1 MNLHEIRRLPDGE
14 HRIETGLYL
23 RVQNGGESRKYI
35 FRKRVGGRLI
45 TRSLG
50 SMATLTLQQAR
61 KMAVVLAGDLVGQ
74 KVAQELVQDNLETPT
89 PIASTGTAGDGEHL
103 FRSVYL
109 PAIEARRYSAHWKNA
124 KHAEQWVNTIETYA
138 VKKLGDIDVKDITA
152 EDVIDV
158 LKPIWLKKPE
168 TASRLRARL
177 EMIFAFC
184 IRKGWMR
191 HNPAAWKGNL
201 EFDLPM
207 VSKIKFV
214 RHHEA
219 PTVDELKAVLPTLAR
234 TVSGRAVI
242 FGALT
247 ATRVQE
253 FVLAQWKE
261 LDFDARLWSI
271 PSERRKDG
279 VHETFEVPLSEQAVL
294 LLRSMP
300 RKGPYVFV
308 GSRAHISLETPRIL
322 LRGLVER
329 PVTMHGCRSTFRDWC
344 AENGADPIVS
354 EKCLMHSV
362 GSKVY
367 QDYQRSTLLDRRAD
381 LMQRW
386 ADALVSVEYLK
397 HWLEAHDLRNRF
409 VLFPP
414 GTKGRR

>member
-1 MNLHEIRRLPDGE
+1 M
-14 HRIETGLYL
+14 
-23 RVQNGGESRKYI
+23 RKYI

-50 SMATLTLQQAR
+50 STATLTLQQAR

-138 VKKLGDIDVKDITA
+138 VNKLGDIDVKNITA

-219 PTVDELKAVLPTLAR
+219 TH
-234 TVSGRAVI
+234 GRRAQNCPANA
-242 FGALT
+242 GAH
-247 ATRVQE
+247 R
-253 FVLAQWKE
+253 
-261 LDFDARLWSI
+261 
-271 PSERRKDG
+271 
-279 VHETFEVPLSEQAVL
+279 
-294 LLRSMP
+294 
-300 RKGPYVFV
+300 
-308 GSRAHISLETPRIL
+308 
-322 LRGLVER
+322 ER
-329 PVTMHGCRSTFRDWC
+329 PCCDGK
-344 AENGADPIVS
+344 AEAS
-354 EKCLMHSV
+354 A
-362 GSKVY
+362 GSKEKRLEP
-367 QDYQRSTLLDRRAD
+367 DRSKDRD
-381 LMQRW
+381 
-386 ADALVSVEYLK
+386 VP
-397 HWLEAHDLRNRF
+397 F
-409 VLFPP
+409 
-414 GTKGRR
+414 

>member
-1 MNLHEIRRLPDGE
+1 M
-14 HRIETGLYL
+14 
-23 RVQNGGESRKYI
+23 RKYS

-50 SMATLTLQQAR
+50 STATLTLQQAR
-61 KMAVVLAGDLVGQ
+61 KMAVILAGDLVGQ

-109 PAIEARRYSAHWKNA
+109 PAIEARRYSAHWRNA
-124 KHAEQWVNTIETYA
+124 KHAEQWVNTFETFA
-138 VKKLGDIDVKDITA
+138 VNKLGDIDVKNITA

-219 PTVDELKAVLPTLAR
+219 THGRRAQSCPANAGAHRERPCSDLRR
-234 TVSGRAVI
+234 TDRNPCAGVCARAVE
-242 FGALT
+242 
-247 ATRVQE
+247 R
-253 FVLAQWKE
+253 
-261 LDFDARLWSI
+261 ARL
-271 PSERRKDG
+271 
-279 VHETFEVPLSEQAVL
+279 
-294 LLRSMP
+294 
-300 RKGPYVFV
+300 
-308 GSRAHISLETPRIL
+308 
-322 LRGLVER
+322 
-329 PVTMHGCRSTFRDWC
+329 
-344 AENGADPIVS
+344 
-354 EKCLMHSV
+354 
-362 GSKVY
+362 
-367 QDYQRSTLLDRRAD
+367 
-381 LMQRW
+381 
-386 ADALVSVEYLK
+386 
-397 HWLEAHDLRNRF
+397 
-409 VLFPP
+409 
-414 GTKGRR
+414 